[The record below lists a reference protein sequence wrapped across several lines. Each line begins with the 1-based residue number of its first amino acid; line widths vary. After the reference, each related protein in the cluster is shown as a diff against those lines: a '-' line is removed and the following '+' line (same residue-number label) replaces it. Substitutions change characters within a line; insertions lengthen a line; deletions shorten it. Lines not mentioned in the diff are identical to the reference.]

1 MGIVVQRVESI
12 SYARWINSRDVLYNA
27 MAIINSAVKIC
38 SEGGAHIKR
47 SCHNLKKKKV
57 GKEKNQVLADSSE
70 WEKQYHCLDGP

>member
-1 MGIVVQRVESI
+1 
-12 SYARWINSRDVLYNA
+12 

-70 WEKQYHCLDGP
+70 